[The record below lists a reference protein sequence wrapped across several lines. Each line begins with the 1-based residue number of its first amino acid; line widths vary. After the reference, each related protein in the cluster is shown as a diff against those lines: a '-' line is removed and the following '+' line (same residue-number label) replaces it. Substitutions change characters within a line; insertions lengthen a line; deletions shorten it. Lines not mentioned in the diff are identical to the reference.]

1 MTTGGVEKTT
11 NGFGTTANWTNSYK
25 QKKADLTLATSGT
38 QTIATTSGASSP
50 AVDWAAASPN
60 TGSNIDGIPS
70 VVITNAS
77 ATLFAVA
84 ATYTYKLGTDSSLFQ
99 TNGPKWSGAMRA
111 FDQGTALN
119 MFGFRWQKAASSGT
133 GFSASVLLR
142 KLTLDSAT
150 SVVPNERWTTIDS
163 ANTADTT
170 TIWSSTIGKATGVTT
185 ATAKLDLF
193 VKDDA
198 SANDIIVVR
207 VQQDTVL
214 TTAVT
219 TTSTKSQ
226 VQQMVCLNFYT
237 NSTSIQY
244 FCFLAESDIAGNAT
258 SELGTTT
265 FKHSVWWMTAA
276 PTLAM
281 YSASGT
287 TGTNALLFDGTSV
300 NLNNTNSKGWLA
312 YEATSAATIQYGQEA
327 SFTASIPNV
336 KFQSMMG
343 NYVAR
348 DRKTIR
354 STMGFQGDADS
365 AGSPATANTN
375 LQAGTLKTIKDG
387 CTSAGFAGT
396 ALKIASGTPVS
407 QASATAAFTTTDPNA
422 TTCTTMTEAT
432 CKSTY
437 TLVKAGALSTIASVG
452 AAIAALAMSF

>member
-1 MTTGGVEKTT
+1 
-11 NGFGTTANWTNSYK
+11 
-25 QKKADLTLATSGT
+25 
-38 QTIATTSGASSP
+38 
-50 AVDWAAASPN
+50 
-60 TGSNIDGIPS
+60 
-70 VVITNAS
+70 
-77 ATLFAVA
+77 
-84 ATYTYKLGTDSSLFQ
+84 
-99 TNGPKWSGAMRA
+99 MRA

-287 TGTNALLFDGTSV
+287 TGTNALLFDGTNV
-300 NLNNTNSKGWLA
+300 NLNNTNPKGWLA

-375 LQAGTLKTIKDG
+375 LQ
-387 CTSAGFAGT
+387 
-396 ALKIASGTPVS
+396 
-407 QASATAAFTTTDPNA
+407 
-422 TTCTTMTEAT
+422 
-432 CKSTY
+432 
-437 TLVKAGALSTIASVG
+437 
-452 AAIAALAMSF
+452 

>member
-11 NGFGTTANWTNSYK
+11 TGFGTTANWTNSYK
-25 QKKADLTLATSGT
+25 QKKADLTLATSGD

-185 ATAKLDLF
+185 ATA
-193 VKDDA
+193 
-198 SANDIIVVR
+198 
-207 VQQDTVL
+207 
-214 TTAVT
+214 
-219 TTSTKSQ
+219 
-226 VQQMVCLNFYT
+226 
-237 NSTSIQY
+237 
-244 FCFLAESDIAGNAT
+244 
-258 SELGTTT
+258 
-265 FKHSVWWMTAA
+265 
-276 PTLAM
+276 
-281 YSASGT
+281 
-287 TGTNALLFDGTSV
+287 
-300 NLNNTNSKGWLA
+300 
-312 YEATSAATIQYGQEA
+312 
-327 SFTASIPNV
+327 
-336 KFQSMMG
+336 
-343 NYVAR
+343 
-348 DRKTIR
+348 
-354 STMGFQGDADS
+354 
-365 AGSPATANTN
+365 
-375 LQAGTLKTIKDG
+375 
-387 CTSAGFAGT
+387 
-396 ALKIASGTPVS
+396 
-407 QASATAAFTTTDPNA
+407 
-422 TTCTTMTEAT
+422 
-432 CKSTY
+432 
-437 TLVKAGALSTIASVG
+437 
-452 AAIAALAMSF
+452 